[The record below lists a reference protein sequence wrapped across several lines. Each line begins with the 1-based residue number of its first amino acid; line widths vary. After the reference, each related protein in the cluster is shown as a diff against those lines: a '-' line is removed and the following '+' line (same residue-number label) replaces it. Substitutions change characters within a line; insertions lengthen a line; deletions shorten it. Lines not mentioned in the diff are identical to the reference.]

1 MANINYSL
9 LTTCRLV
16 RDRVLLTIDEQAARR
31 EADPC
36 GIALLDKVKT
46 IEFTILSENYFVSLE
61 QIAGYYD
68 LDLQSLREIVELA
81 KYRQE
86 LQENGVNFMYAPRS
100 GSLRDRSSNQRVL
113 LINGQTILRLALILS
128 DRSLIALS
136 IRNLLVSRQYSQSAQ
151 PKTIELVKENRSE
164 SIAPLCA

>member
-9 LTTCRLV
+9 LTSCRLV
-16 RDRVLLTIDEQAARR
+16 RDRVLLTIDEQKA
-31 EADPC
+31 
-36 GIALLDKVKT
+36 IALLDKVKE
-46 IEFTILSENYFVSLE
+46 IEFTILSENYFVGLE

-68 LDLQSLREIVELA
+68 LDLQSLRQIVESA

-86 LQENGVNFMYAPRS
+86 LQENGVNFMY
-100 GSLRDRSSNQRVL
+100 DRSSNQRVL
-113 LINGQTILRLALILS
+113 LINGQAILRLALILS

-151 PKTIELVKENRSE
+151 PKTIELVKENRFQ
-164 SIAPLCA
+164 SISTLCA

>member
-9 LTTCRLV
+9 LTSCRLV
-16 RDRVLLTIDEQAARR
+16 RDRVLLTIDEQAA
-31 EADPC
+31 
-36 GIALLDKVKT
+36 IALLDKVKE
-46 IEFTILSENYFVSLE
+46 IEFTRLAENYFVSLE

-68 LDLQSLREIVELA
+68 LDLQSLRQIVELA

-86 LQENGVNFMYAPRS
+86 LQENGVNFMY
-100 GSLRDRSSNQRVL
+100 DRSSNQRVL
-113 LINGQTILRLALILS
+113 LINGQAILRLALILS

-136 IRNLLVSRQYSQSAQ
+136 IRNLLVSRQYSIAAQ